1 MKKIFLVYG
10 HYNDNSFNAAI
21 RDEFVKQSKVNGN
34 QVDVVDL
41 YKEKFDPV
49 FAGEEPDQEVLDHRK
64 RIEESDTIVLIA
76 PIWNFRMPAI
86 VEGWID
92 KVLAPPWAFRFKQLV
107 GNYGYPIGNLRD
119 KKAII
124 FCTYG
129 SPRLAITTFFLN
141 LPIRRLKRGVFHM
154 CGIYNIVYRRYF
166 AVPFVSDAK
175 RQEFLND
182 VSGIEQTWKFAHPN
196 NKRVTGPLSNFKMMI
211 KSDSYGMM
219 INHLSHTITELGSS
233 DKWAQFEV
241 IILDKDKIYHKFNW
255 QVEKYTSEGILKDCW
270 LTTMVSSPI
279 PLGSSI

>member
-10 HYNDNSFNAAI
+10 HYNDSSFNAAI
-21 RDEFVKQSKVNGN
+21 RDEFVKQSKANGN

-41 YKEKFDPV
+41 YKENFNPV

-154 CGIYNIVYRRYF
+154 CGIYNINYRRYF
-166 AVPFVSDAK
+166 AVPFVSDKK
-175 RQEFLND
+175 REEFLND
-182 VSGIEQTWKFAHPN
+182 VKKTALNI
-196 NKRVTGPLSNFKMMI
+196 
-211 KSDSYGMM
+211 
-219 INHLSHTITELGSS
+219 
-233 DKWAQFEV
+233 
-241 IILDKDKIYHKFNW
+241 
-255 QVEKYTSEGILKDCW
+255 
-270 LTTMVSSPI
+270 
-279 PLGSSI
+279 

>member
-21 RDEFVKQSKVNGN
+21 RDEFIKESKSKGN

-49 FAGEEPDQEVLDHRK
+49 FAGEEANQEVLDHRK

-107 GNYGYPIGNLRD
+107 GNYGYPIGNLKD

-166 AVPFVSDAK
+166 AVPFVTDAK

-182 VSGIEQTWKFAHPN
+182 VRKTAN
-196 NKRVTGPLSNFKMMI
+196 NL
-211 KSDSYGMM
+211 
-219 INHLSHTITELGSS
+219 
-233 DKWAQFEV
+233 
-241 IILDKDKIYHKFNW
+241 
-255 QVEKYTSEGILKDCW
+255 
-270 LTTMVSSPI
+270 
-279 PLGSSI
+279 